1 MFENVR
7 KSVAHQRSVK
17 KAKIPGAK
25 SVKIANNP
33 KWVSCGRQTS
43 SSGSCCFVSIR
54 RSQARVSKNEG
65 DRRTARAASRWCSVF
80 VLVRAVACSEEENL
94 VVVVGRVFSLFCWS
108 SLEKNTFEGN
118 GRSDLASASANSI
131 VLEGKTNWRTAVC
144 KK

>member
-1 MFENVR
+1 MGSLRKADIVVR
-7 KSVAHQRSVK
+7 
-17 KAKIPGAK
+17 
-25 SVKIANNP
+25 
-33 KWVSCGRQTS
+33 
-43 SSGSCCFVSIR
+43 FVLFCVDPSFASESLEKR
-54 RSQARVSKNEG
+54 RGSKNCQG
-65 DRRTARAASRWCSVF
+65 RISAVF
-80 VLVRAVACSEEENL
+80 GVCVSACSEEENL